1 MQLIDLF
8 SGFGA
13 FSLAGKQVWG
23 DELEILG
30 FSEIEEY
37 PIKVYEK
44 NFPGVKS
51 LGDIKELDGR
61 TIKFSGPYIITGGFP
76 CPPFS
81 NAGHRKGQADDRF
94 IWPEMVRIISE
105 AKPTWVVA
113 ENVLGIISMGIDD
126 CLADLGCQNYETEL
140 FVLPACGLGA
150 IHKRN
155 RIFLIAHTKGNGEPT
170 LSRFF
175 GETPKGFMDPASS
188 DTNINVKEMWG
199 NLSGMGWVEQS
210 VKKYRTENI
219 KDQPRILGMDD
230 GFPNRLDQVKGLG
243 NSIYIPILI
252 MIFECIKQIENIKK
266 KGEPINTLLD

>member
-126 CLADLGCQNYETEL
+126 CLCTSSLWSWSHPQKKQNFSYCTHQGQRGTNFVQIFWRNTQRVHGPSFFRHQHQCQRNVGEL
-140 FVLPACGLGA
+140 
-150 IHKRN
+150 IRN
-155 RIFLIAHTKGNGEPT
+155 GVG
-170 LSRFF
+170 
-175 GETPKGFMDPASS
+175 
-188 DTNINVKEMWG
+188 
-199 NLSGMGWVEQS
+199 
-210 VKKYRTENI
+210 
-219 KDQPRILGMDD
+219 
-230 GFPNRLDQVKGLG
+230 
-243 NSIYIPILI
+243 
-252 MIFECIKQIENIKK
+252 
-266 KGEPINTLLD
+266 

>member
-37 PIKVYEK
+37 PIKVYQK

-61 TIKFSGPYIITGGFP
+61 TINFSGPSIITGGFP

-113 ENVLGIISMGIDD
+113 ENVLGIISMGIDE
-126 CLADLGCQNYETEL
+126 CLADLGCQGYETEL

-155 RIFLIAHTKGNGEPT
+155 RIFLIAHTNGNGESA
-170 LSRFF
+170 LSRLY
-175 GETPKGFMDPASS
+175 GETPKGFMDTV
-188 DTNINVKEMWG
+188 D
-199 NLSGMGWVEQS
+199 
-210 VKKYRTENI
+210 KYRTENI
-219 KDQPRILGMDD
+219 KDQPRISGMDD
-230 GFPNRLDQVKGLG
+230 GFPNRLDQIKGLG
-243 NSIYIPILI
+243 NSIYVPILI

-266 KGEPINTLLD
+266 KGESINTLLD